1 MYKPLLTIF
10 FLSVFCQC
18 TINDYKKNTGT
29 YYIHVDAE
37 ASRAKGVAPLSVHF
51 TAEFDN
57 SASGARDFH
66 NLDYTWDFG
75 DDDTAAWG
83 TNGKSKNAAKGPVA
97 AHVFETPGSFTANLT
112 VTDGTTV
119 VDTRSFYIEVDDP
132 DEIYSGTDTICV
144 SDATSNDF
152 AGCPSGAQQ
161 VATDTL
167 GDVLENIQAGTR
179 ILLRRNSSW
188 TTGGLSVPGNAGPV
202 TIGAYGAGTG
212 QDGLGIYDNAPQI
225 TVTDGEFLPL
235 DQKQDWRITDLHL
248 VNSDMSAGSFG
259 GAINMQRI
267 LFQRLR
273 VEGFGCAI
281 GWSHWNSSAL
291 MTMDQ
296 MVICDCDL
304 KNSDS
309 NVVYIGSERIALMGN
324 IIANSMTTHVARV
337 WQAYLGVISNNIIS
351 GSSLNNDNGRHAL
364 KLHGPGYST
373 FDGSDEYG
381 TPVDG
386 TGLLANRTEFAVV
399 SDNVFGSSGPWPV
412 CIGPQDIY
420 TNSLL
425 SDIIFEK
432 NRLITG
438 FGAKSSVN
446 VSVALHISARYTTA
460 RNNIFDGTG
469 SGNDYTAIDIWSDGK
484 QPRPRGVEVYNNTIY
499 RSDNTSG
506 NERCGITVRATAAN
520 TIIKNNLISFPGS
533 TVLTSAIINYSSSL
547 TEESNL
553 LADTPGFTDP
563 GNAYAD
569 DPYVNNFNLDPGSSA
584 IDAGAVVPVYDD
596 MEGTTRPVGSFD
608 IGAYE
613 N

>member
-1 MYKPLLTIF
+1 MRKSLYILL

-18 TINDYKKNTGT
+18 TINNFKNNTDT
-29 YYIHVDAE
+29 YYIHVDAD
-37 ASRAKGVAPLSVHF
+37 ASRTTGVAPLSVHF

-57 SASGARDFH
+57 SASGPRDFH
-66 NLDYTWDFG
+66 NLDYTWNFG
-75 DDDTAAWG
+75 DDDTATWG
-83 TNGKSKNAAKGPVA
+83 TSGKSRNTAKGPVA
-97 AHVFETPGSFTANLT
+97 AHVFETPGSYTVNLS
-112 VTDGTTV
+112 VTDGATV
-119 VDTRSFYIEVDDP
+119 IDTKSFYIEVDDP
-132 DEIYSGTDTICV
+132 DEIYSGTNTICV

-152 AGCPSGAQQ
+152 AGCPSGAEQ

-167 GDVLENIQAGTR
+167 SDVLENIEAGTR
-179 ILLRRNSSW
+179 VLLRRDSSW

-212 QDGLGIYDNAPQI
+212 QDDLGIYGNAPQI
-225 TVTDGEFLPL
+225 TVTDGDFLPL
-235 DQKQDWRITDLHL
+235 DDKQEWRITDLHL

-291 MTMDQ
+291 MTIDQ
-296 MVICDCDL
+296 MVISDCDL
-304 KNSDS
+304 KNSDL

-324 IIANSMTTHVARV
+324 IIANSMTTHVVRV

-351 GSSLNNDNGRHAL
+351 GSSLNNENGRHAL

-412 CIGPQDIY
+412 CIGPQDIF

-425 SDIIFEK
+425 SDIIFER
-432 NRLITG
+432 NRLITD
-438 FGAKSSVN
+438 FGTKSSVN

-469 SGNDYTAIDIWSDGK
+469 SGNSYTAIDIWSEGK
-484 QPRPRGVEVYNNTIY
+484 QPNPRCVEVYNNTIY
-499 RSDNTSG
+499 RSDNTFG
-506 NERCGITVRATAAN
+506 NERYGIIVREPAAN
-520 TIIKNNLISFPGS
+520 TIVKNNLISFPGS
-533 TVLTSAIINYSSSL
+533 TVVTAGILNYSSSL

-553 LADTPGFTDP
+553 LADTPGFMDP
-563 GNAYAD
+563 DNAYTD
-569 DPYVNNFNLDPGSSA
+569 DPYVNDFNLDPGSSV
-584 IDAGAVVPVYDD
+584 IDAGVAVPVYDD
-596 MEGTTRPVGSFD
+596 IGGTTRPAGSFD